1 MLLNRKMTSIL
12 MKTPSF
18 TFSVAI
24 DVYDDG
30 DATDNN
36 DEEYF
41 DSFASKD
48 DFYSNELPQFYV
60 FY

>member
-1 MLLNRKMTSIL
+1 

-18 TFSVAI
+18 TFSVAS

>member
-1 MLLNRKMTSIL
+1 MLLNRKKTSIL
-12 MKTPSF
+12 MKNPSF
-18 TFSVAI
+18 TFSVAS
-24 DVYDDG
+24 DVHDDG
-30 DATDNN
+30 DGTDNN